1 MCVRFSPV
9 FVLRSRIQY
18 IVPCKND
25 YSTRFPF
32 STDTHAYKFMYV
44 WHMSII
50 FANSVL
56 SRLHDGLLLDKH
68 CCCACVS
75 FVLIALI
82 ESCYDCLGFVFN
94 FTSSN
99 GSCNGTK
106 HRLLTLRTNTQ
117 RHTQTSSANTTGDMH
132 WKPHLNR
139 AEVHKMFAYIERS
152 QAHFRSNVLVA

>member
-1 MCVRFSPV
+1 MNVDKVFSYAYLRMCVRFPPV

-18 IVPCKND
+18 IVPCKYD
-25 YSTRFPF
+25 YSTHFPF
-32 STDTHAYKFMYV
+32 STDTHTYKFMSYT
-44 WHMSII
+44 MSII

-75 FVLIALI
+75 FVFIALI
-82 ESCYDCLGFVFN
+82 ESFYDCLGFVFN

-106 HRLLTLRTNTQ
+106 HRLLTLRTNTH
-117 RHTQTSSANTTGDMH
+117 RHTHKQTSSANTTGDIH
-132 WKPHLNR
+132 
-139 AEVHKMFAYIERS
+139 
-152 QAHFRSNVLVA
+152 